1 MISGS
6 DSRKEGEGVSGFTVA
21 FCRHRRVWKWR
32 ENKPSDDPLHIT
44 TMIGFRSRTLAMA
57 SVREELARRKQLDGA
72 ASSVKA
78 KHPDAGAVA
87 S

>member
-21 FCRHRRVWKWR
+21 FCRHRRRWKWR
-32 ENKPSDDPLHIT
+32 ENKPSSDPRHIT
-44 TMIGFRSRTLAMA
+44 TMIGFSSRRLAME
-57 SVREELARRKQLDGA
+57 SIREELARRKQLDGS
-72 ASSVKA
+72 ASIVKA
-78 KHPDAGAVA
+78 KHPDAGVVA